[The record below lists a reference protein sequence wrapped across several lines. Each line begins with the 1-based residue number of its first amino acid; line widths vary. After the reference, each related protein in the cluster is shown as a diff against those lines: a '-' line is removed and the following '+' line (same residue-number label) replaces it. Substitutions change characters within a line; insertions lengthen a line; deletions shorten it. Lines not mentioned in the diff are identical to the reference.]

1 MQPLLERQKEVM
13 QRVQSDIMWNEWSII
28 RPRCR
33 GIVRRESS
41 GSLIAGIG
49 HGELEKRSGSFV
61 LRKDLPDGSGDM
73 LLVAQADLAT
83 VG

>member
-41 GSLIAGIG
+41 GSLIAGI
-49 HGELEKRSGSFV
+49 ELEKRSGSFV